1 MANRFAKAG
10 KVVSE
15 SVELTEKVIQAKAMV
30 SRVRSG
36 VNMVE
41 AGASVGK
48 ATTDI
53 SLAVSKRDA
62 TLAQAELKSILSLM
76 TQMQQMMDMFI
87 ASAKDDQE
95 AVSKALQNASDAV
108 QEQAGTD
115 SLIAANTAAPM
126 A

>member
-1 MANRFAKAG
+1 
-10 KVVSE
+10 
-15 SVELTEKVIQAKAMV
+15 
-30 SRVRSG
+30 
-36 VNMVE
+36 MVE

>member
-1 MANRFAKAG
+1 
-10 KVVSE
+10 
-15 SVELTEKVIQAKAMV
+15 
-30 SRVRSG
+30 
-36 VNMVE
+36 
-41 AGASVGK
+41 
-48 ATTDI
+48 
-53 SLAVSKRDA
+53 VSKRDA

>member
-1 MANRFAKAG
+1 
-10 KVVSE
+10 
-15 SVELTEKVIQAKAMV
+15 
-30 SRVRSG
+30 
-36 VNMVE
+36 
-41 AGASVGK
+41 
-48 ATTDI
+48 
-53 SLAVSKRDA
+53 
-62 TLAQAELKSILSLM
+62 M